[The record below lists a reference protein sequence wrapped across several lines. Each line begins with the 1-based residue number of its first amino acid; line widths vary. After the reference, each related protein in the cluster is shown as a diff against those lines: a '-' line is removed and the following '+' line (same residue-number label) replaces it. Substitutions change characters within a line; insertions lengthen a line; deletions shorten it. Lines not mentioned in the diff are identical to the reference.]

1 MKVIILAAGRGKRI
15 SRMIKEVPK
24 STLPIAGVPLIQR
37 TVEML
42 KKKGFDIS
50 ICTGYKKEIIEE
62 IFSGKDIKFY
72 YNPFYDVTNSIA
84 SLWFAREELDGKD
97 DLIILNADV
106 FFSEKIL
113 DSLLSDERE
122 VVMMVDRNRT
132 KTGDYF
138 FQTTDSGC
146 IKKYGKD
153 LPLQIRKCEY
163 VGIGKIKAEFTDAFK
178 RRMIK
183 QIENQQHS
191 LWWENIIYSFADE
204 NKDIYT
210 KDVDGEFWSEID
222 YFDDYERILQH
233 LSRYKEDEKG
243 VSEQ

>member
-1 MKVIILAAGRGKRI
+1 MKVIILAAGKGKRI

-24 STLPIAGVPLIQR
+24 STLPIAGVPLIKI
-37 TVEML
+37 TVDML
-42 KKKGFDIS
+42 QKRGFDIS
-50 ICTGYKKEIIEE
+50 ICTGYKKEIIEDILKDKE
-62 IFSGKDIKFY
+62 IKYY

-84 SLWFAREELDGKD
+84 SLWFAREELDGKED
-97 DLIILNADV
+97 VIILNADV
-106 FFSEKIL
+106 FFSESIL
-113 DSLLSDERE
+113 DNLLQDERE
-122 VVMMVDRNRT
+122 VVMMVDRERT

-163 VGIGKIKAEFTDAFK
+163 VGIGKIKAEFVEAFK
-178 RRMIK
+178 KRMEK
-183 QIENQQHS
+183 QITNQQHS

-204 NKDIYT
+204 DKDIYT

-222 YFDDYERILQH
+222 YFDDYERILSH
-233 LSRYKEDEKG
+233 LSQNKSEEQG
-243 VSEQ
+243 VQE

>member
-1 MKVIILAAGRGKRI
+1 MKVIILAAGKGKRI

-24 STLPIAGVPLIQR
+24 STLPIAGVPLIKI

-42 KKKGFDIS
+42 QKRGFDIS
-50 ICTGYKKEIIEE
+50 VCTGYKKEIIENVL
-62 IFSGKDIKFY
+62 KDKNIKYY

-84 SLWFAREELDGKD
+84 SLWFAREELDGKED
-97 DLIILNADV
+97 IIILNADV
-106 FFSEKIL
+106 FFSETIL
-113 DSLLSDERE
+113 DSLLQDERE
-122 VVMMVDRNRT
+122 VVMMVDRERT

-163 VGIGKIKAEFTDAFK
+163 VGIGKIKAGFVESFK
-178 RRMIK
+178 KRMEK
-183 QIENQQHS
+183 QIQNQQHS

-204 NKDIYT
+204 DKDIYT

-222 YFDDYERILQH
+222 YFDDYERILSH
-233 LSRYKEDEKG
+233 LLQNSIKE
-243 VSEQ
+243 